1 MNHAPTSI
9 LVDAGHVAG
18 FTMRHS
24 YTESRDCSCGDA
36 GASARQLGVCDIAFL
51 GIVLWTLVH
60 TTEALASDQAQLPG
74 SSANR
79 DLDAA
84 RQPLQVPALISPI
97 PQSFQAANL
106 PDSNADSAAEFR
118 PRKHSNSD
126 LDDRSRILD
135 DESIMRS
142 TSVWQRLSES
152 RSRDRV
158 QVVTLWETGGNSL
171 SLQAGRKGDP
181 TLQWTSR
188 LMSHGGGAHGL
199 LDELFST
206 TVGGAASRGLHL
218 LSRAANSEPGTKA
231 SKPAEAPS
239 GTGAAK

>member
-1 MNHAPTSI
+1 
-9 LVDAGHVAG
+9 
-18 FTMRHS
+18 MRHS
-24 YTESRDCSCGDA
+24 YTESTDSSCGDA
-36 GASARQLGVCDIAFL
+36 GTSTRPRAVCDTAFL

-79 DLDAA
+79 DFDAA
-84 RQPLQVPALISPI
+84 RQPVPALISPI
-97 PQSFQAANL
+97 PQSFQAADP

-126 LDDRSRILD
+126 LDSRSRILD
-135 DESIMRS
+135 DDSIMRS
-142 TSVWQRLSES
+142 TSVWQRLSEA

-231 SKPAEAPS
+231 SKPVESAS